1 MSLENHVNA
10 KFNSPIQKAIINI
23 RFTSNWIGNYHNKQL
38 ANYGLT
44 LPQFNIL
51 RILRGAR
58 DPLSINLVRDRMLEK
73 SPNITRLVDKL
84 LQKKMVT
91 RDRDKQDKRVI
102 MLKITDNGLA
112 ILEQLDKVFDDIN
125 ASTLLSEEEANQLNY
140 LLDKLRGE

>member
-112 ILEQLDKVFDDIN
+112 VLEQLDKVFDDIN